1 LAQDFKVAI
10 GQFTNSPLSPSRGQ
24 LLSSNA
30 YIISLYIYSSVE
42 FDCTETARDVKIG
55 AVKQNFNIIL
65 AFHGRQEHQKPTL
78 YRFPSASNN
87 CPSQFELTLRS
98 PWHQLRILFAV
109 LGRSLFH
116 IASER
121 AVKRPN
127 VPIMR
132 LCMHTLFSQCARRR
146 AKNWC
151 VYNTMHRSHTMAKL
165 ITKGQ
170 YIIASEPFVEHGA
183 LHF

>member
-1 LAQDFKVAI
+1 M
-10 GQFTNSPLSPSRGQ
+10 
-24 LLSSNA
+24 
-30 YIISLYIYSSVE
+30 
-42 FDCTETARDVKIG
+42 
-55 AVKQNFNIIL
+55 QNFNTIL
-65 AFHGRQEHQKPTL
+65 AFYGREEHQKPTL

-109 LGRSLFH
+109 LGRSLLTLH
-116 IASER
+116 QR

-132 LCMHTLFSQCARRR
+132 LCMHTRPSLFSQCARRR

-151 VYNTMHRSHTMAKL
+151 VYNTMHRPHTMAKL

-183 LHF
+183 QHF